1 MYTGTYSITSQTHA
15 QDLTPD
21 GRFVDLVTVNFT
33 TPSGTHAYVA
43 LPAAQLQPAVVDRM
57 IREKIADIEAV
68 HALGSAPHPDN
79 QA

>member
-1 MYTGTYSITSQTHA
+1 MYTGQYTITSQTHA

-21 GRFVDLVTVNFT
+21 GRFVDMVTVNFT
-33 TPSGTHAYVA
+33 TPSGTHSYVQV
-43 LPAAQLQPAVVDRM
+43 PEAQADAPTIDKMV
-57 IREKIADIEAV
+57 REKIEKIEQI